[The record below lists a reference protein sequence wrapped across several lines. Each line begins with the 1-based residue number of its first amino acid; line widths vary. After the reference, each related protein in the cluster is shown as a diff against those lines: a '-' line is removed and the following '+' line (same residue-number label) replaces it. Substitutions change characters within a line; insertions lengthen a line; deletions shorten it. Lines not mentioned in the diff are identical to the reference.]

1 MLGFL
6 LGLAALF
13 PNTVF
18 ESVYSIPKTEGKT
31 PPVFFSGCRKSQR
44 LFRQPAKGRRSDV
57 PFFCALR
64 HRAYNMFGTFGT
76 RKCGTLYEK
85 VDFFA

>member
-1 MLGFL
+1 MTGFL

-31 PPVFFSGCRKSQR
+31 PPVF
-44 LFRQPAKGRRSDV
+44 
-57 PFFCALR
+57 
-64 HRAYNMFGTFGT
+64 
-76 RKCGTLYEK
+76 
-85 VDFFA
+85 